1 MLPSSKSSLL
11 KGGFSPKA
19 AALILIACFIAGAA
33 GIQIL
38 SRILHRYIP
47 THVVDCHHTHED
59 EEAQEPIKRD
69 HSIQGNPRH
78 ELKGHHHRSHLR
90 NQHPLNGHISPMHT
104 RRFSWNSERHER
116 QVDDQGT
123 PHRPPL
129 HSHFSSRVSQLVSS
143 QKAFCD
149 EDGQCYGYTDPCGV
163 DCFRNLQA
171 RGGSKLQYH
180 TVIRRPSLHRTTTHP
195 QYPAPQT
202 ERTPLLH
209 QVDEERNLT
218 VQPSAPAGLSHTLYQ
233 HMPNDPPT
241 SPQPQSP
248 SSSRHSELLDGVE
261 HHHHVPTNAFLS
273 IGLQTCMAI
282 ALHKLPEGF
291 ITYATNHANSRLGF
305 SVFLALFIHNI
316 TEGFAM
322 ALPLYLALNS
332 KWKAI
337 IWSSVLGGLSQ
348 VIQSPSI
355 SNSPLKQHLC
365 SSNTTY
371 SPSAQ
376 SSQKSGSESQVT
388 LPPSP
393 ARVSTDVC
401 SRSSPASWLRWH
413 CSCLVRASI

>member
-1 MLPSSKSSLL
+1 MLPSSKSSLV

-19 AALILIACFIAGAA
+19 AALTLIACFIAGAA

-47 THVVDCHHTHED
+47 SHVVDCHHTHED
-59 EEAQEPIKRD
+59 EEVQEPPKHD
-69 HSIQGNPRH
+69 HSINGNPRH
-78 ELKGHHHRSHLR
+78 ELKGHSHRSR
-90 NQHPLNGHISPMHT
+90 ARSQHSLNGHISPIRA
-104 RRFSWNSERHER
+104 RRFSWNSEHHDR
-116 QVDDQGT
+116 QVDDQGNL
-123 PHRPPL
+123 HRPPL
-129 HSHFSSRVSQLVSS
+129 HSQFSSKVSQLVSNH
-143 QKAFCD
+143 KAFCD

-180 TVIRRPSLHRTTTHP
+180 TVIRRPSLHRRTTHP
-195 QYPAPQT
+195 QCPAPQA
-202 ERTPLLH
+202 ELTPLLH
-209 QVDEERNLT
+209 QVDEERALT
-218 VQPSAPAGLSHTLYQ
+218 VQASAPADLSYTPDQ
-233 HMPNDPPT
+233 HMLNGRPT
-241 SPQPQSP
+241 TPRPESP

-291 ITYATNHANSRLGF
+291 ITYATNHANPRLGF

-337 IWSSVLGGLSQ
+337 AWSSVLGGVSQ
-348 VIQSPSI
+348 VIQPHPYKFSFQAASYSPNI
-355 SNSPLKQHLC
+355 
-365 SSNTTY
+365 TY
-371 SPSAQ
+371 SPSVQ
-376 SSQKSGSESQVT
+376 PSQNSGSESQAT
-388 LPPSP
+388 LLPNP
-393 ARVSTDVC
+393 ARVSTDAC
-401 SRSSPASWLRWH
+401 SRSSRASWLPWR
-413 CSCLVRASI
+413 CSCLARASI

>member
-19 AALILIACFIAGAA
+19 AALILIACFIAGAT

-47 THVVDCHHTHED
+47 SHVVDCHHTHED
-59 EEAQEPIKRD
+59 EEVQEPSKRD
-69 HSIQGNPRH
+69 HSIHGNPRH
-78 ELKGHHHRSHLR
+78 ELKGHYHRSHAR
-90 NQHPLNGHISPMHT
+90 SQHSLNGHISPMHT
-104 RRFSWNSERHER
+104 RRFSWNSEHHER
-116 QVDDQGT
+116 QVDEQGT
-123 PHRPPL
+123 PRRPSI

-143 QKAFCD
+143 RKAFCD

-163 DCFRNLQA
+163 DCFSNLQA

-180 TVIRRPSLHRTTTHP
+180 TITRRPSLHRTTTHP

-202 ERTPLLH
+202 EQTPLLH
-209 QVDEERNLT
+209 Q
-218 VQPSAPAGLSHTLYQ
+218 PAELSHTSDQ
-233 HMPNDPPT
+233 RMHNSNPT
-241 SPQPQSP
+241 SPLPQSP
-248 SSSRHSELLDGVE
+248 SSSRHTELLDGIE

-291 ITYATNHANSRLGF
+291 ITYATNHANPRLGF

-337 IWSSVLGGLSQ
+337 IWSFVLGGLSQ
-348 VIQSPSI
+348 VIHSPI
-355 SNSPLKQHLC
+355 HIKR
-365 SSNTTY
+365 
-371 SPSAQ
+371 
-376 SSQKSGSESQVT
+376 SSQGAHSQ
-388 LPPSP
+388 S
-393 ARVSTDVC
+393 
-401 SRSSPASWLRWH
+401 
-413 CSCLVRASI
+413 